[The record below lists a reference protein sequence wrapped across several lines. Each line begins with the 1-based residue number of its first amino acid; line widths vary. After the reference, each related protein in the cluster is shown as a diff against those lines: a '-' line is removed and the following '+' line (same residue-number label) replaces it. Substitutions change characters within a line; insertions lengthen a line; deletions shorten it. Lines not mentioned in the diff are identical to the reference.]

1 MSIEFSVALLVFLL
15 AVILTIY
22 NHRQAAALKGVERL
36 VEDFVAMQIRDRRK
50 ERAKELVSIDPFDWL
65 SRQASSGLEKS
76 VAVAEVVRTVPDVR
90 AVELRLKNGER
101 MIVSPFGK
109 SEIMRF
115 DRRLHSS
122 GKKAKSAK
130 DRLANFASKPLLGGS
145 RWGWGVTT
153 IERVMSQN
161 DEFFDIE
168 AQAVAGRLNVQWD
181 LPSRLWFYVVR

>member
-15 AVILTIY
+15 TVILTVY

-50 ERAKELVSIDPFDWL
+50 ERAKELISLDPFEWL
-65 SRQASSGLEKS
+65 SRQVSSGLEKS
-76 VAVAEVVRTVPDVR
+76 VTVTELMRVVPDVR
-90 AVELRLKNGER
+90 AAELRLKSGQR
-101 MIVSPFGK
+101 IIVSPFSK
-109 SEIMRF
+109 SEILRF
-115 DRRLHSS
+115 DRRLRTS
-122 GKKAKSAK
+122 GKKAKNAQ
-130 DRLANFASKPLLGGS
+130 DRLAKFASKPLLGGS

-153 IERVMSQN
+153 IERVMSQT